1 MKKIVLFAAL
11 TAASLSISACGKK
24 ADEAAPDAMGASSAA
39 ADAMGDASAD
49 AMGGASAAAS
59 EDAMGASTPAKM

>member
-24 ADEAAPDAMGASSAA
+24 AEEAPVA
-39 ADAMGDASAD
+39 ADTATAAAD
-49 AMGGASAAAS
+49 AMGGASATASDDAA
-59 EDAMGASTPAKM
+59 DASTAKM